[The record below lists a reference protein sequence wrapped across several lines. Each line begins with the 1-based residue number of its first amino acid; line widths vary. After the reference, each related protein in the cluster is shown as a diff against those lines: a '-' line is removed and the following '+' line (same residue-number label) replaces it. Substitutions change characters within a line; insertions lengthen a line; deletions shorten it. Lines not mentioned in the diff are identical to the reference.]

1 MKTWVAI
8 LVALG
13 LAPPV
18 ALKFFQPNLPKT
30 AAAVTPAGIT
40 LSRTSGLSTSEDG
53 GSDTFTIVLDTQPS
67 ANVTIALSS
76 SNTDEA
82 YVWPAQVVFTS
93 ANWSTPQAVTT
104 YGQRYTV
111 NTALRSDELD
121 NGAVWVP
128 GNGGGPAAI
137 TVTANAGV
145 APDGTTTA
153 ERLQIPAA
161 TALTQYTRIY
171 QGVAAN
177 FSRLGLWARSYPGA
191 GNQTFFFMDDD
202 AAGANVITCNTTEN
216 AWTYCSGLSG
226 DGDFSIGQNTYMTA
240 LQSPPYAAADVLVWG
255 ASSDYGAGRCP
266 TAGASDTCGDNTQ
279 DGDQSFTIVTAA
291 ASSSDTNYN
300 GINPSDVTGTN
311 HDDMTPILRFAMT
324 DGGSMG
330 TACACASIGGLWS
343 DGLPAPLT
351 TTRAS
356 SATCLPANQFT
367 GISNGDLDTC
377 TSNQTRVT
385 TYGGSSLGVLS
396 EAAAT
401 NVLLYSDAIDDATW
415 TKFGNISAAPTVTA
429 DYAAGPS
436 GAITAERVQFEDCAT
451 VGAQSIIY
459 QTINPGSPASQGVFV
474 KANSGTPSLSLCY
487 YDTGGTSGACT
498 SVSPSTSTWTRVK
511 QEGFTYTTSYS
522 IVIGCNN
529 GTAYSGASNTGAADI
544 LVAGGQSETGAG
556 LTSYIATTSASVNR
570 AVETHKF
577 QHMPNSMNSGCA
589 AISYVPQFQTYSG
602 NWGPAVVHGA
612 AAAFHYGEGNNVKM
626 YDGTTALAR
635 AVTQDGG
642 QKRFRSW
649 WNAADGGMQLC
660 NDTDSQCTAVTA
672 YDKSM
677 PLGGAAILDFCSAVQ
692 IGTFGGKAACSNL
705 VVGFEPEGCQ

>member
-40 LSRTSGLSTSEDG
+40 ISRTSGLSTSEDG

-93 ANWSTPQAVTT
+93 ANWSTPQTVTT

-300 GINPSDVTGTN
+300 GIDPSDVTGTN

-401 NVLLYSDAIDDATW
+401 NTALYSEQLDNGAWAEVHVGAAAVIVTANYGVAPDGTTTADRLQADAVSAGQYSLLSQSGACASGVQVNASVFLKGTSGSGEVCLVVNGTVGTVCPYNSTTW
-415 TKFGNISAAPTVTA
+415 TRCVNGGT
-429 DYAAGPS
+429 
-436 GAITAERVQFEDCAT
+436 T
-451 VGAQSIIY
+451 VGAAAMYVGTDIVDCPTA
-459 QTINPGSPASQGVFV
+459 QTSAQDVLVWGAQCET
-474 KANSGTPSLSLCY
+474 GT
-487 YDTGGTSGACT
+487 
-498 SVSPSTSTWTRVK
+498 V
-511 QEGFTYTTSYS
+511 TSY
-522 IVIGCNN
+522 V
-529 GTAYSGASNTGAADI
+529 
-544 LVAGGQSETGAG
+544 
-556 LTSYIATTSASVNR
+556 ATTSASATR

-577 QHMPNSMNSGCA
+577 QHLPNTMNSGCA
-589 AISYVPQFQTYSG
+589 AVSYIPQPYATYSG

-626 YDGTTALAR
+626 YDGVTALAR

-649 WNAADGGMQLC
+649 WNASDGGMQLC